1 MLELVIC
8 FRVDSRMKGVGR
20 KVKEVMLVLLR
31 GALVSEGVRISQP
44 SKSSLQLQAKV
55 GGKNWETMS
64 RIVEA
69 N

>member
-8 FRVDSRMKGVGR
+8 SRVDSQMRVVGR
-20 KVKEVMLVLLR
+20 KAKEVMLVLLR
-31 GALVSEGVRISQP
+31 GALVSEEERIFQP
-44 SKSSLQLQAKV
+44 SKSSLQLQARV

-64 RIVEA
+64 RIVEV

>member
-8 FRVDSRMKGVGR
+8 FRVDSRMKVVGR
-20 KVKEVMLVLLR
+20 KGKEVMLVLLR
-31 GALVSEGVRISQP
+31 GALVSEGERIFQP
-44 SKSSLQLQAKV
+44 SKSSVQIRAKV
-55 GGKNWETMS
+55 GGRNWETMS